1 MLFADCNTDV
11 MMMLMHLPWPA
22 TVAVQVEIFRSI
34 RGSARLS
41 SSSSSSSSSHLK
53 LLFFTRPHSSRSPPS
68 SIFNFSFSSF
78 FPVSYSIFSSILNLS
93 LVASFLFFFCQ
104 VNISLLAH
112 PLLYLHDLNLKPL
125 KHSKRIIQKT
135 KKVKS
140 TS

>member
-1 MLFADCNTDV
+1 
-11 MMMLMHLPWPA
+11 MMMMILMHLPWPA
-22 TVAVQVEIFRSI
+22 TVAVQVKIFRSI
-34 RGSARLS
+34 RGSARFS
-41 SSSSSSSSSHLK
+41 SSSSFAHLK

-93 LVASFLFFFCQ
+93 LVASFLFSFFCQ